1 MRSNNNRVTP
11 ERAYLSAVSAALKK
25 LQSTQKLTQEALEQ
39 ATGVDQ
45 TTISRARAGKLKRVT
60 PKIQRVKR
68 YADMRL
74 ERVQLSSEILNA
86 AKAFLAAGGS
96 EDELL
101 ASLRHVT
108 RFVLRRGVEEGGS
121 LEKEA
126 R

>member
-1 MRSNNNRVTP
+1 MRSNDNRVTP
-11 ERAYLSAVSAALKK
+11 ERAYLSAVSTSLKK

-45 TTISRARAGKLKRVT
+45 TTISRAKSDKLKRVT
-60 PKIQRVKR
+60 PKIRCVKR

-74 ERVQLSSEILNA
+74 GNVRLSTEVLNA

-108 RFVLRRGVEEGGS
+108 RFVLRRGAEQGGTLEED
-121 LEKEA
+121 A